1 MNQPKMSPA
10 VLRLL
15 VIFPNVL
22 SYMLLFGVIVFVIT
36 NFPML
41 KAENALNF
49 WLIIIAVLGPM
60 AIFTTFSI
68 VKRIRAGVL

>member
-1 MNQPKMSPA
+1 MNQTRISPA

-22 SYMLLFGVIVFVIT
+22 SYILLIGIIIFIAT
-36 NFPML
+36 NYEGL
-41 KAENALNF
+41 KAANALNL
-49 WLIIIAVLGPM
+49 WLIIAAVLGPM
-60 AIFTTFSI
+60 AFYTTYSI

>member
-22 SYMLLFGVIVFVIT
+22 SYMLLIGIIIYIVT
-36 NFPML
+36 NFSGL
-41 KAENALNF
+41 KAANALNV
-49 WLIIIAVLGPM
+49 WIIITAILGPM
-60 AIFTTFSI
+60 AFYTTYSI
-68 VKRIRAGVL
+68 IKRIRAGVL

>member
-1 MNQPKMSPA
+1 MNQTKINPA

-22 SYMLLFGVIVFVIT
+22 SYLLLIGVIVYIAT
-36 NFPML
+36 NFSGL
-41 KAENALNF
+41 KAAHALNF
-49 WLIIIAVLGPM
+49 WLILVAVLSPM
-60 AIFTTFSI
+60 ALFTTYSI